1 MCRGLA
7 LNVFVV
13 QPSSDQGDVMATS
26 SKSKSSAGTGGFSA
40 FKMPGFENVSKM
52 MEQFKLP
59 GVDMSALVEWQR
71 KDLEALAEANREA
84 FEGYKTLFE
93 RRNEMFKD
101 ALGKWQQNLA
111 SAANPSAMAKRTEA
125 AREDVQKAV
134 DDFRE
139 LVDLEAQAR
148 KRAWKVVQDR
158 MQENMAHLQGLMQ
171 PKK

>member
-1 MCRGLA
+1 
-7 LNVFVV
+7 
-13 QPSSDQGDVMATS
+13 
-26 SKSKSSAGTGGFSA
+26 
-40 FKMPGFENVSKM
+40 
-52 MEQFKLP
+52 
-59 GVDMSALVEWQR
+59 
-71 KDLEALAEANREA
+71 
-84 FEGYKTLFE
+84 
-93 RRNEMFKD
+93 
-101 ALGKWQQNLA
+101 
-111 SAANPSAMAKRTEA
+111 MAKRTEA